1 MSSETTNNGTQFAS
15 RWGFI
20 LASIGSAV
28 GMANVW
34 GFPAKVGQN
43 GGGAFIIIYLLFI
56 VLFGVVALSAE
67 FAIGR
72 RTGSGTVASYGAAWA
87 SRNEKLRTPGTIL
100 GWLPLAGSMGIA
112 LGYACIIAYIL
123 KGLVDSVTG
132 TLLKVDAGAWF
143 DGMAMTPFSVV
154 PYHVIVVVVTLA
166 TMLMG
171 RGLCYVILQAQTKG
185 PLPASY
191 NWIGTGFLPTMR
203 IGEGTMNG
211 GKGIDALCL
220 IVAAMLAVLLVL
232 NEIKSI
238 AAAKKNN
245 LPVAPIWQTLLKNVV
260 IIGVILFFFYKLAC
274 YNGIPVVLILM
285 ALIVAIYHFITT
297 KTVAGRQIYAMGGNA
312 KAARLSGI
320 DTKKVFFWVYT
331 NMGFLA
337 AVAGIVL
344 SARNQS
350 ATPKAGDG
358 FEMDAI
364 ASCYIGGAAT
374 SGGSGTIVGAV
385 IGAFIMGILNN
396 GMSLAGYDTNVQK
409 VVKGLVLLGAVTF
422 DLVSKR
428 KIE

>member
-1 MSSETTNNGTQFAS
+1 MANNTKKLTKKGSGLGQYGIMIMLVAVYILFAIITD
-15 RWGFI
+15 GKNLTPMNINNLIMQNGYVVI
-20 LASIGSAV
+20 LATGMLLCVLTGNVDLGVGSVVASCGAV
-28 GMANVW
+28 AGTLIVDFGWSSPMAML
-34 GFPAKVGQN
+34 GALGVG
-43 GGGAFIIIYLLFI
+43 L
-56 VLFGVVALSAE
+56 LFGVFVG
-67 FAIGR
+67 FF
-72 RTGSGTVASYGAAWA
+72 V
-87 SRNEKLRTPGTIL
+87 
-100 GWLPLAGSMGIA
+100 
-112 LGYACIIAYIL
+112 AYIQIP
-123 KGLVDSVTG
+123 
-132 TLLKVDAGAWF
+132 
-143 DGMAMTPFSVV
+143 PF
-154 PYHVIVVVVTLA
+154 IVTLA

-185 PLPASY
+185 PLPADY

-203 IGEGTMNG
+203 IGENG
-211 GKGIDALCL
+211 LDMICL
-220 IVAAMLAVLLVL
+220 IVAVVISVLLVL

-238 AAAKKNN
+238 ATAKKNN
-245 LPVAPIWQTLLKNVV
+245 LPVAPVWQTIAKNAVIVGVV
-260 IIGVILFFFYKLAC
+260 LFFFYKLAC

-285 ALIVAIYHFITT
+285 GLIVAIYHFITT
-297 KTVAGRQIYAMGGNA
+297 KTVAGRQVYAMGGNA

-320 DTKKVFFWVYT
+320 DTKKVFFWVYA
-331 NMGFLA
+331 NMGMLA

-374 SGGSGTIVGAV
+374 SGGSGTIIGAV

-409 VVKGLVLLGAVTF
+409 IVKGMVLLGAVTF

-428 KIE
+428 KKK

>member
-1 MSSETTNNGTQFAS
+1 MANNTKKLTKKGSGLGQYGIMIMLVAVYVLFAIITD
-15 RWGFI
+15 GKNLTPMNINNLIMQNGYVVI
-20 LASIGSAV
+20 LATGMLLCVLTGNVDLGVGSVVASAGAV
-28 GMANVW
+28 AGTLIVDFGWSAPMAML
-34 GFPAKVGQN
+34 GALGVG
-43 GGGAFIIIYLLFI
+43 LLF
-56 VLFGVVALSAE
+56 
-67 FAIGR
+67 
-72 RTGSGTVASYGAAWA
+72 
-87 SRNEKLRTPGTIL
+87 
-100 GWLPLAGSMGIA
+100 GIFV
-112 LGYACIIAYIL
+112 GFFVAYIQIP
-123 KGLVDSVTG
+123 
-132 TLLKVDAGAWF
+132 
-143 DGMAMTPFSVV
+143 PF
-154 PYHVIVVVVTLA
+154 IVTLA

-185 PLPASY
+185 PLPATY

-211 GKGIDALCL
+211 GKGLDMICL
-220 IVAAMLAVLLVL
+220 IVAVVISVLLVL
-232 NEIKSI
+232 NEIKTI
-238 AAAKKNN
+238 ATAKKNG
-245 LPVAPIWQTLLKNVV
+245 LPVAPAWQTIAKNAVIVGVV
-260 IIGVILFFFYKLAC
+260 LFFFYKLAC

-285 ALIVAIYHFITT
+285 GLIVAIYHFITT
-297 KTVAGRQIYAMGGNA
+297 KTVAGRQVYAMGGNA

-320 DTKKVFFWVYT
+320 DTKKVFFWVYA
-331 NMGFLA
+331 NMGMLA

-374 SGGSGTIVGAV
+374 SGGSGTIIGAV

-409 VVKGLVLLGAVTF
+409 IVKGMVLLGAVTF

-428 KIE
+428 KKK

>member
-1 MSSETTNNGTQFAS
+1 MANNTKKIVKKSGGGLGQYGIMIMLVAVYVLFAFITNGKNLTPMNINNLIMQNGYVV
-15 RWGFI
+15 I
-20 LASIGSAV
+20 LATGMLLCVLTGNVDLGVGS
-28 GMANVW
+28 
-34 GFPAKVGQN
+34 
-43 GGGAFIIIYLLFI
+43 
-56 VLFGVVALSAE
+56 VVASCGAVAGTLIVDMGWSTPMAMLG
-67 FAIGR
+67 AIGV
-72 RTGSGTVASYGAAWA
+72 G
-87 SRNEKLRTPGTIL
+87 LIF
-100 GWLPLAGSMGIA
+100 GIFV
-112 LGYACIIAYIL
+112 GFFVAYI
-123 KGLVDSVTG
+123 DIP
-132 TLLKVDAGAWF
+132 
-143 DGMAMTPFSVV
+143 PF
-154 PYHVIVVVVTLA
+154 IVTLA

-191 NWIGTGFLPTMR
+191 NWIGTGFLPTVR
-203 IGEGTMNG
+203 VGVDSLNG
-211 GKGIDALCL
+211 GKGIDAICL
-220 IVAAMLAVLLVL
+220 VVAVVISVLLVL
-232 NEIKSI
+232 NEIKTI
-238 AAAKKNN
+238 ATAKKNN
-245 LPVAPIWQTLLKNVV
+245 LPVAPFWQTALKNVV
-260 IIGVILFFFYKLAC
+260 LIGVILFFFYKLAC
-274 YNGIPVVLILM
+274 YNGIPVVLLLM

-297 KTVAGRQIYAMGGNA
+297 KTVAGRQVYAMGGNA

-374 SGGSGTIVGAV
+374 SGGSGTIIGAV

-428 KIE
+428 KKK

>member
-1 MSSETTNNGTQFAS
+1 MANETKKSLKKGGGMKQYGMMIMLVVVYVLFAFITKGKNLTPMNINNLIMQNGYVV
-15 RWGFI
+15 I
-20 LASIGSAV
+20 LAV
-28 GMANVW
+28 GMLLCVLTGNVDL
-34 GFPAKVGQN
+34 GVGSVVAAS
-43 GGGAFIIIYLLFI
+43 GAVAGTLIIDMGWSAPMAMLGALA
-56 VLFGVVALSAE
+56 VGVCFGVFVGFFVAYVQ
-67 FAIGR
+67 I
-72 RTGSGTVASYGAAWA
+72 
-87 SRNEKLRTPGTIL
+87 P
-100 GWLPLAGSMGIA
+100 
-112 LGYACIIAYIL
+112 
-123 KGLVDSVTG
+123 
-132 TLLKVDAGAWF
+132 
-143 DGMAMTPFSVV
+143 PF
-154 PYHVIVVVVTLA
+154 IVTLA

-191 NWIGTGFLPTMR
+191 NWIGTGFLPVLR
-203 IGEGTMNG
+203 IGEGSMNA

-220 IVAAMLAVLLVL
+220 IVAAVITVLLVL
-232 NEIKSI
+232 GQIKSI
-238 AAAKKNN
+238 NTAKKHN
-245 LPVAPIWQTLLKNVV
+245 LPIDPMWQILLKNVV
-260 IIGVILFFFYKLAC
+260 LIGIVWFFFYKLAC

-285 ALIVAIYHFITT
+285 AAIAAVYHFITT

-320 DTKKVFFWVYT
+320 NTKKVFFWVYA
-331 NMGFLA
+331 NMGILA

-385 IGAFIMGILNN
+385 IGAFVMGILNN
-396 GMSLAGYDTNVQK
+396 GMSLAGYDTNIQK
-409 VVKGLVLLGAVTF
+409 IVKGMVLLGAVTF

-428 KIE
+428 KKK